1 MNPVD
6 KTLVLKGSEVRSLL
20 DPGAAIEAVAGALA
34 SHARGET
41 QMPSKVYISMADVD
55 GDFRAMPVR
64 IGERA
69 GVKWINAHPQNP
81 ARYGLPSVIG
91 VFILSDAVT
100 ARPLAIM
107 DATGLTSL
115 RTGAAAAVATHHL
128 ARPDASTLGIIGC
141 GAQATSVIESHVEVM
156 RSKGTHEGSE
166 SSTTGGNGRMSGIDE
181 IRLHDT
187 SEDTARR
194 LADQLSDLP
203 CVVSD
208 LAGAASA
215 DVVCTLTPSRTPFIR
230 ADMLRPGCHINA
242 MGADAPG
249 KQELEAE
256 VLATARVFLDD
267 IGQATESGEVN
278 VPLRDGSLT
287 RDRIAGTLGDVIAGL
302 VPGRDGADR
311 TVFDSTGLAVQDLAV
326 AGLVYERALERGI
339 GLQIDLVDEN

>member
-1 MNPVD
+1 MNQVE
-6 KTLVLKGSEVRSLL
+6 KTLILKGSEVRSLL
-20 DPGAAIEAVAGALA
+20 DPRAAIEAVAGALA

-41 QMPSKVYISMADVD
+41 QMPSKVYISMPDLD

-81 ARYGLPSVIG
+81 ARHGLPSVIG

-107 DATGLTSL
+107 DATGLTSA
-115 RTGAAAAVATHHL
+115 RTGAAAAVATRHL
-128 ARPDASTLGIIGC
+128 ARPDAATLGIVGC
-141 GAQATSVIESHVEVM
+141 GAQASTVIESHVEVM
-156 RSKGTHEGSE
+156 QPDE
-166 SSTTGGNGRMSGIDE
+166 SHQSGG
-181 IRLHDT
+181 IREVRLYDA
-187 SEDTARR
+187 SEDAARR
-194 LADQLSDLP
+194 LAEKLSHLP

-208 LAGAASA
+208 LRGAASA
-215 DVVCTLTPSRTPFIR
+215 DIVCTLTPSRVPFIR

-256 VLATARVFLDD
+256 VLATARIFLDD
-267 IGQATESGEVN
+267 AEQATESGEVN
-278 VPLRDGSLT
+278 VPFRDGRLA
-287 RDRIAGTLGDVIAGL
+287 RDRIAGTLGDVVAGL
-302 VPGRDGADR
+302 VPGRAGADL

-326 AGLVYERALERGI
+326 AGLVYERALERGL
-339 GLQIDLVDEN
+339 GLEIDLVDEI